1 MIEVYTLK
9 AKCGSKK
16 IRSWDR
22 SSGKSVTI
30 IKLLYRNAPYVG
42 MLTIWLNDYPML
54 KYAVI
59 GLMFIT
65 VLVSKDPQS

>member
-1 MIEVYTLK
+1 MMIEVYTLK
-9 AKCGSKK
+9 VKCGSKK
-16 IRSWDR
+16 SRSWDR
-22 SSGKSVTI
+22 LSGKSLTM
-30 IKLLYRNAPYVG
+30 IKLFRNAPYVG

>member
-1 MIEVYTLK
+1 MAQRRTGHGIDRGVSLQQNF
-9 AKCGSKK
+9 K
-16 IRSWDR
+16 IF
-22 SSGKSVTI
+22 
-30 IKLLYRNAPYVG
+30 RNAPYVG

>member
-1 MIEVYTLK
+1 MAQRRSGHGIDRRVSPLQ
-9 AKCGSKK
+9 K
-16 IRSWDR
+16 IIS
-22 SSGKSVTI
+22 
-30 IKLLYRNAPYVG
+30 YRNAPYVG